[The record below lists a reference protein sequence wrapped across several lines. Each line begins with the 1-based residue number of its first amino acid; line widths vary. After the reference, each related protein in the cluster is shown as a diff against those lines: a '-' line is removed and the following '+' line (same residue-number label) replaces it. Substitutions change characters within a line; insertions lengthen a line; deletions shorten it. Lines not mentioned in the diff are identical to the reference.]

1 MKRGFSTKK
10 YLRAQT
16 KAIENRLSKFD
27 NKLYL
32 EFGGKLLYDGHA
44 SRVLPGYEA
53 DAKIQLLKKLKNLE
67 VIYCISAKDIE
78 RGKIRQDTGLT
89 YDAQALNE
97 ISEIRNQGLIVSTIV
112 ITLYENEKKALK
124 FRNKLRRAGNK
135 VYLHPKVSGYP
146 KNMKKLLGKEG
157 LPKKPFIKTKQPLVI
172 VTGTGGNSGK
182 MAVCIAQLF
191 HEQSKGINA
200 GYAKFETFP
209 VWNISINHPLNI
221 AYEAAT
227 ADLGDQNI
235 IDPYHLKHYNKK
247 VVNYNRDIE
256 NFWILK
262 KMIKAI
268 TLKDNHINR
277 YNSPTDM
284 GVNMAKAGIIDDK
297 IVRKDSKE
305 EIARRFYRYQ
315 QEYNKKQ
322 QNRKTMNN
330 IRKIMKKA
338 KVDENKYPLIKI

>member
-1 MKRGFSTKK
+1 MKRGFSTRK
-10 YLRAQT
+10 YLTAQT
-16 KAIENRLSKFD
+16 KAIKERLSKFD

-53 DAKIQLLKKLKNLE
+53 DAKVQLLKKLKNLE

-89 YDAQALNE
+89 YDSQALNE
-97 ISEIRNQGLIVSTIV
+97 IREIRNQGLNVSAIV
-112 ITLYENEKKALK
+112 IALYENEKKALK
-124 FRNKLRRAGNK
+124 FRDKLKELGNK
-135 VYLHPKVSGYP
+135 VYLHPKVAGYP
-146 KNMKKLLGKEG
+146 RNMKKLLSKEG
-157 LPKKPFIKTKQPLVI
+157 LPRKPFIETKQPLVI

-191 HEQSKGINA
+191 HEQKKGINA

-209 VWNISINHPLNI
+209 VWNMPINHPLNI

-227 ADLGDQNI
+227 ADLGDKNI
-235 IDPYHLKHYNKK
+235 IDPYHLKHYKKK

-268 TLKDNHINR
+268 TLKENNINQ
-277 YNSPTDM
+277 YHSPTDM
-284 GVNMAKAGIIDDK
+284 GVNMVKAGIIDDE
-297 IVRKDSKE
+297 IVKKASKE
-305 EIARRFYRYQ
+305 EIVRRFYRYQ
-315 QEYNKKQ
+315 QEYKKKQ
-322 QNRKTMNN
+322 QTRKTMNN
-330 IRKIMKKA
+330 IRKIMKEA
-338 KVDENKYPLIKI
+338 KVRIPK

>member
-10 YLRAQT
+10 YLIAQT
-16 KAIENRLSKFD
+16 KAIKERLSKFD

-53 DAKIQLLKKLKNLE
+53 DAKVQLLKKLKNLE

-89 YDAQALNE
+89 YDSQALNE
-97 ISEIRNQGLIVSTIV
+97 IREIRNQGLNVSAIV

-124 FRNKLRRAGNK
+124 FRDKLKKTGEK
-135 VYLHPKVSGYP
+135 VYLHPKVAGYP
-146 KNMKKLLGKEG
+146 KNMKKLLSKEG

-191 HEQSKGINA
+191 NEQSQGINA

-209 VWNISINHPLNI
+209 VWNMPIDHPLNI

-227 ADLGDQNI
+227 ADLGDKNI
-235 IDPYHLKHYNKK
+235 IDPYHLKYYQKE

-268 TLKDNHINR
+268 TLKDNYINQ
-277 YNSPTDM
+277 YHSPTDM
-284 GVNMAKAGIIDDK
+284 GVNMVKAGIVDDK
-297 IVRKDSKE
+297 IVKKASKE
-305 EIARRFYRYQ
+305 EIVRRFYRYQ
-315 QEYNKKQ
+315 QEYKKKQ

-338 KVDENKYPLIKI
+338 KVDEKKYPLMKI